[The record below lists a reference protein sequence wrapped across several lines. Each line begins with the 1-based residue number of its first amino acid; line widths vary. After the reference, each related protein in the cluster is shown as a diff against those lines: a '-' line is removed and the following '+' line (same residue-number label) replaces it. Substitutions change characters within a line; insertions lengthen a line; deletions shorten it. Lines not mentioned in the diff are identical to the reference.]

1 MLVFFTNISV
11 MEFQIRYLAL
21 LCLFSVINN
30 FKYFWMGSTHKNT
43 QLMLE
48 FLKAPLL
55 VLHFSYYRLITFLM
69 MLSMILLSMLMIL
82 LYTLNMIWHLF
93 CGNNQNWLLNLN
105 LIYETQW
112 TGAGSCLL
120 ISMLEKFNWFHLTS
134 LIALVPLKVTSTK
147 KR

>member
-1 MLVFFTNISV
+1 MVLSLLNQLRIFWQLYLIEFLGLLTGLGLLQLLHLIYPRLSTRFGMLVFFTNISV

-21 LCLFSVINN
+21 LCLSSVIKN

-93 CGNNQNWLLNLN
+93 CGNN
-105 LIYETQW
+105 
-112 TGAGSCLL
+112 
-120 ISMLEKFNWFHLTS
+120 
-134 LIALVPLKVTSTK
+134 
-147 KR
+147 